1 MLKQKVVMS
10 LTKENQ
16 YGQINISDNALAS
29 VACDSALE
37 CYGVLG
43 IAKKGVL
50 SKIVRILKPHEYEDG
65 IVISKGH
72 NGYKISL
79 YLVIATK
86 VKITEVL
93 SEVQKK
99 VKYDV
104 ERYFKIKL
112 EEVNVFA
119 SDIK

>member
-1 MLKQKVVMS
+1 MP

-16 YGQINISDNALAS
+16 YGQINISNNALAS
-29 VACDSALE
+29 VACDSALS

-43 IAKKGVL
+43 IARKGVI
-50 SKIVRILKPHEYEDG
+50 SKIVRILKPQEYEDG
-65 IVISKGH
+65 IVIKKGR
-72 NGYKISL
+72 NGYIISL

-93 SEVQKK
+93 SEVQKRI
-99 VKYDV
+99 KYDV

-112 EEVNVFA
+112 EEVNVYA